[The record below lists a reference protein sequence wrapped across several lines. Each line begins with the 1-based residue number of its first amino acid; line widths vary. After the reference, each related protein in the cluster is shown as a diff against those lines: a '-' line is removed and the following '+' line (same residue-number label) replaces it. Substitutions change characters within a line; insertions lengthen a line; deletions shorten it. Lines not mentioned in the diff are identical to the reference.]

1 MDIKQDIVIVIIQS
15 QNMEVLSAMDK
26 VNEHVDA
33 TLQDCYDCP
42 ISPPNIVVEHQG
54 KLYKRKRI
62 FYMFILFTCI
72 RIEN

>member
-33 TLQDCYDCP
+33 ILQDCYDCP
-42 ISPPNIVVEHQG
+42 ISPPNIVVETSRQ
-54 KLYKRKRI
+54 I
-62 FYMFILFTCI
+62 V
-72 RIEN
+72 